1 MPLLVNVDVPDL
13 ERALAFYTQA
23 LGLTVGRRFGP
34 DFAELL
40 GAGAPIYLLVKPA
53 GTHPFRGAAETRT
66 YARHWSPVHLDFVVD
81 DIEAAAARARA
92 AGATEE
98 DPITEHAYGR
108 LAMFAD
114 PFGNGFCL
122 LQFTGNGYDAIAT
135 R

>member
-1 MPLLVNVDVPDL
+1 
-13 ERALAFYTQA
+13 
-23 LGLTVGRRFGP
+23 
-34 DFAELL
+34 
-40 GAGAPIYLLVKPA
+40 
-53 GTHPFRGAAETRT
+53 
-66 YARHWSPVHLDFVVD
+66 VHLDFVVD
-81 DIEAAAARARA
+81 DIEAAVARARA
-92 AGATEE
+92 AGAIEE